1 MCEKVDTFKC
11 PVESPGT
18 WEDEWSW
25 EYYVG
30 KQQTSNYSLK
40 YEVICSVGV
49 PQIIWCAGPFKGA
62 AHDKTISELDGI
74 CDQLKEGE
82 AICADKA
89 YWGDRET
96 FVSPFSGNP
105 DEMNDEMKSHN
116 YLVYAFHQTI
126 ERVIMRMRTFG
137 LTRVTWRLSINLHEL
152 AMKVVCKLINLFL
165 IFEPLG

>member
-1 MCEKVDTFKC
+1 MSLTSPELDLDDRWEKWDILTPSCIIDTFKC

-74 CDQLKEGE
+74 CDQLKEEE

-89 YWGDRET
+89 YWGD
-96 FVSPFSGNP
+96 
-105 DEMNDEMKSHN
+105 
-116 YLVYAFHQTI
+116 
-126 ERVIMRMRTFG
+126 
-137 LTRVTWRLSINLHEL
+137 
-152 AMKVVCKLINLFL
+152 
-165 IFEPLG
+165 